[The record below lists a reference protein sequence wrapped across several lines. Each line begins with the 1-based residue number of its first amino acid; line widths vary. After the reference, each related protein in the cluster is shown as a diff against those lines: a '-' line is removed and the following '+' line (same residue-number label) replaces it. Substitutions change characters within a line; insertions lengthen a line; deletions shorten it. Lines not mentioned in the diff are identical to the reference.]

1 MTTAST
7 DTKTYAMLDVELRLR
22 VPVPRRK
29 IEEIYGDPAEIS
41 EAKLWD
47 VLNEDPDAIFDA
59 LFLHLDNDGQPWSV
73 TYDEDEERE
82 PQAQPEF
89 RKPRPGHF
97 YALPVP
103 GLIDGAVTMTEEG
116 FEPVTESAVNRFTD
130 EQINGAYT
138 AARKIWGMPWM
149 GLAQR
154 IVLSQYLSE
163 LQWAMLARPSL
174 HRFKAG
180 DWSGDVVVDTTY
192 PEIEGEFEEDGS
204 PCLDYSKGEDV
215 IEHRVFDP
223 TLCHYCG
230 HGPDG
235 HIPPKADV

>member
-1 MTTAST
+1 MTTATT

-22 VPVPRRK
+22 IPVPRLK
-29 IEEIYGDPAEIS
+29 IEELYGDPSEIS

-47 VLNEDPDAIFDA
+47 VLNEDPDALFDA
-59 LFLHLDNDGQPWSV
+59 LFLHLDTGGQPWSV

-82 PQAQPEF
+82 PQAQPKL
-89 RKPRPGHF
+89 RKPGDGHH
-97 YALPVP
+97 YTLPVP
-103 GLIDGAVTMTEEG
+103 GLIDNAVTITSDG
-116 FEPVTESAVNRFTD
+116 FVPILESAVNKFTV
-130 EQINGAYT
+130 EQVNGAYT

-163 LQWAMLARPSL
+163 LQWRMLATPEL

-180 DWSGDVVVDTTY
+180 DWSGDVVVDTIY
-192 PEIEGEFEEDGS
+192 PEVEGEFEEDGS
-204 PCLDYSKGEDV
+204 PRLDYSKGEDV
-215 IEHRVFDP
+215 IEHRTFDP

-230 HGPDG
+230 VEPDG
-235 HIPPKADV
+235 HIPPAPTD